1 MPKGNPAGYKNK
13 PKKVKP
19 ASYTMGN
26 KAKKKMMRK
35 KGK

>member
-19 ASYTMGN
+19 ASYTMGK
-26 KAKKKMMRK
+26 KAKNKMMK
-35 KGK
+35 KGKR